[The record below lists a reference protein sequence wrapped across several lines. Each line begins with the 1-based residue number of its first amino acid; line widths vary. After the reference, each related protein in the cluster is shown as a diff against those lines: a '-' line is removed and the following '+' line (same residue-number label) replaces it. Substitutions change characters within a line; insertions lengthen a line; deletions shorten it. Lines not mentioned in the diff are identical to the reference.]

1 MKLKGIFLILGVLF
15 FFSACNNTPSR
26 IIKEATVVFNVFKK
40 EASLEIFNL
49 NGELIKEYDIEL
61 ADTPYERQTGLMYRT
76 EMNSNHGMLF
86 SFEDS
91 ALRTFYMKNT
101 LISLDIIFLNESLEI
116 ISIYKNT
123 TPNNESSIP
132 SLVPAKYVLELR
144 SGQSELNQFTEGMK
158 INYMSYE

>member
-15 FFSACNNTPSR
+15 FFSACNNTRSR
-26 IIKEATVVFNVFKK
+26 TIKEATVVFKK

-76 EMNSNHGMLF
+76 EMNSNNGMLF
-86 SFEDS
+86 IFEDS
-91 ALRTFYMKNT
+91 TLRTFYMKNT

-132 SLVPAKYVLELR
+132 SLVPARYVLELR

-158 INYMSYE
+158 IKYTEL

>member
-49 NGELIKEYDIEL
+49 NGELIKDYDIEL

-86 SFEDS
+86 IFEDS

>member
-26 IIKEATVVFNVFKK
+26 TIKEATVIFI
-40 EASLEIFNL
+40 EASLDIFNL

-76 EMNSNHGMLF
+76 EMNSNNGMLF
-86 SFEDS
+86 IFEDS
-91 ALRTFYMKNT
+91 TLRTFYMKNT

-132 SLVPAKYVLELR
+132 SLVQARYVLELR

-158 INYMSYE
+158 IKYTEL